1 MSGLRGGFGRPFC
14 LEHADA
20 RGGTVPCR
28 TDSDKTSPMT
38 LFPIR
43 HAAACFLAAL
53 ALVPVSIGRGHAAEV
68 VDLELVLAI
77 DASDSVDQREYR
89 LQLQGM
95 ANGFRDAAVIQALKS
110 GPTGRIA
117 VAVVLWADP
126 TKPARTSDWYI
137 LASARDAEA
146 FAKVVEGLPRTVGGG
161 TGIGAAIAQAV
172 RLIETNDITSLRRVI
187 DVSGDGLE
195 TTARDEGILVVSR
208 ARSIAR
214 RSGVTVNGLAILSDL
229 PGLAAWYAANVTS
242 GPGSFVISAR
252 DFVDFERA
260 MRLKLLR
267 EISPPIAQIRKN
279 PP

>member
-1 MSGLRGGFGRPFC
+1 MRQWPIHR
-14 LEHADA
+14 
-20 RGGTVPCR
+20 TV
-28 TDSDKTSPMT
+28 
-38 LFPIR
+38 
-43 HAAACFLAAL
+43 ACVLAGL
-53 ALVPVSIGRGHAAEV
+53 ALGAFYPDRGHASDV

-95 ANGFRDAAVIQALKS
+95 ANGFRDAAVIQAFQS

-126 TKPARTSDWYI
+126 TKPVRPSEWYI
-137 LASARDAEA
+137 LATARDAEA
-146 FAKVVEGLPRTVGGG
+146 FASVVEGLPRTVGGG
-161 TGIGAAIAQAV
+161 TGIGAAIAEAV
-172 RLIETNDITSLRRVI
+172 RLIEANDITSLRRVI

-214 RSGVTVNGLAILSDL
+214 RSGVTVNGLAIHSDL

-242 GPGSFVISAR
+242 GPGSFVISAH

-260 MRLKLLR
+260 MRIKLLR